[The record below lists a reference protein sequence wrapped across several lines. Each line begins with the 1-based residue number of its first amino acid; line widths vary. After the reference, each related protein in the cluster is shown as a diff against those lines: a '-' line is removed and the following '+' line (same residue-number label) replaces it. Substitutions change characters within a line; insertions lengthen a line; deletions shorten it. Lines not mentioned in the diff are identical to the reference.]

1 HPGVCRQ
8 AYSHHRRHF
17 AYHADALIF
26 IMRAFR
32 HIQQR
37 WIIRCQLA
45 RTIITITELGYVDDD
60 PSKKDL
66 KIDGI
71 PVIGN
76 VDEIPQ
82 LVGRYHVDEIL
93 IAVPSAS
100 GRRCR
105 FVEICER
112 AEVKFRRVP
121 ALRDIIAG
129 RMNINQF
136 RDVRVETCH
145 RVRNKANNPWRWDRA

>member
-1 HPGVCRQ
+1 MCGKCWAQYHPIPSGKASRSFAPDGGACGC
-8 AYSHHRRHF
+8 ADLHH
-17 AYHADALIF
+17 AG
-26 IMRAFR
+26 FR

-45 RTIITITELGYVDDD
+45 RTMATITESGYVDDD

-100 GRRCR
+100 GQQMQ
-105 FVEICER
+105 IC
-112 AEVKFRRVP
+112 
-121 ALRDIIAG
+121 
-129 RMNINQF
+129 
-136 RDVRVETCH
+136 
-145 RVRNKANNPWRWDRA
+145 